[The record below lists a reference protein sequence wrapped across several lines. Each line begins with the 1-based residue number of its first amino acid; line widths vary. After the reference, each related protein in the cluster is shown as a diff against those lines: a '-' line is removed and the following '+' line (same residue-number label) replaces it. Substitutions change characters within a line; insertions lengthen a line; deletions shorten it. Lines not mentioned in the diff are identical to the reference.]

1 MATKTRQLADFLV
14 AGGVSDAEIQSVP
27 HIRPGILQPAV
38 AGKLLDGT
46 TNHSGNYGTTQ
57 SDGHSYYYTDIKG
70 SKPIKDPRIGAHFG
84 SQRYPIRSIQLL
96 EQETATYGENVYSID
111 GREYFRVWG
120 EDSKMINDSNGEFIH
135 FDTSNHGYVE
145 IVGYLSGLN
154 MHVQTL
160 GGTGMVY
167 KIDGGS
173 FSAEQTTFQTSVT
186 SPLRGRYVNA
196 GSLVN
201 VFSDQTLGIHTV
213 QLRTHATGDDWY
225 LHGIE
230 LIAQDTSST
239 ANKSKIQIP
248 SQNVV
253 SYGKKFTVSGTPHY
267 DPFNGFT
274 SGTDISGYID
284 TATSLGMSNWKVSS
298 TWYRPFNG
306 GRVVKWVDSSGT
318 IKTSVNM
325 MPPNAQNIGTTASNA
340 IDLSSSQTND
350 DTINFNTSA
359 VDHSL
364 SEVAKTF
371 HWREF
376 GNGAANGGTGATY
389 ADASMLDGT
398 SDDIAY
404 VMDDGLTS
412 LSGDDVKWGS
422 GQNQFSPVAQDDF
435 YYITFIGTG
444 ITLHDS
450 YYGAGMIHLAQNLPY
465 GTHVL
470 KVNRGSAA
478 HPAYWVDGVSYG
490 TVSNGSYGN
499 FNEVTFHQPKKPP
512 IPEDAVVL
520 ADYMLM
526 ADHVVQTDA
535 EDTQISKGVR
545 FCSGSRD
552 TFVDVSGGSL
562 LTNTIIA
569 IGGLG
574 GLKALDS
581 PNSGGYT
588 AKALLPFFGT
598 NAQSHVSGQHG
609 PWALKLGGEDV
620 TEVKLDNST
629 TGSYGDVVAI
639 ADSEKNTLGQTDIHT
654 IVPTAGYGWFGH
666 SVVTPTHTSSHYQT
680 FETPYLHELVGGD
693 RNMEQTN
700 LIVSPSG
707 QTWDQVTRDMS
718 YLGPR
723 VALITQAD
731 TSGTHGSE
739 MVNFFKHRGGSTA
752 GHNANKIAKGIAWGF
767 NRAIILEDGLY
778 DVEFQT
784 YSGAADVDVSLKYN
798 DATTGGSRGSGQ
810 VVQLR
815 IDPNDETAQT
825 RARVYCKR
833 GDFFCVATNTS
844 IAKSA
849 TFLEIQKVE

>member
-1 MATKTRQLADFLV
+1 
-14 AGGVSDAEIQSVP
+14 
-27 HIRPGILQPAV
+27 
-38 AGKLLDGT
+38 
-46 TNHSGNYGTTQ
+46 
-57 SDGHSYYYTDIKG
+57 
-70 SKPIKDPRIGAHFG
+70 
-84 SQRYPIRSIQLL
+84 
-96 EQETATYGENVYSID
+96 
-111 GREYFRVWG
+111 
-120 EDSKMINDSNGEFIH
+120 
-135 FDTSNHGYVE
+135 
-145 IVGYLSGLN
+145 
-154 MHVQTL
+154 
-160 GGTGMVY
+160 
-167 KIDGGS
+167 
-173 FSAEQTTFQTSVT
+173 
-186 SPLRGRYVNA
+186 
-196 GSLVN
+196 
-201 VFSDQTLGIHTV
+201 
-213 QLRTHATGDDWY
+213 
-225 LHGIE
+225 
-230 LIAQDTSST
+230 
-239 ANKSKIQIP
+239 
-248 SQNVV
+248 
-253 SYGKKFTVSGTPHY
+253 
-267 DPFNGFT
+267 
-274 SGTDISGYID
+274 
-284 TATSLGMSNWKVSS
+284 
-298 TWYRPFNG
+298 
-306 GRVVKWVDSSGT
+306 
-318 IKTSVNM
+318 M
-325 MPPNAQNIGTTASNA
+325 MPANAQNVATTASNEITTA
-340 IDLSSSQTND
+340 SATNSH
-350 DTINFNTSA
+350 TINFSDDA

-376 GNGAANGGTGATY
+376 GNGAANAGDGATY
-389 ADASMLDGT
+389 ADASMLDG

-412 LSGDDVKWGS
+412 LAGEDVKWGTA
-422 GQNQFSPVAQDDF
+422 QNEFSPVAQDDF

-478 HPAYWVDGVSYG
+478 DPAYWVDGVSYG